1 MRKTN
6 LLYSSYIGE
15 ENSFLTFS
23 NYTEAMTGNHL
34 SVNTKMFPSTF
45 LCAYINVKPD
55 NNGNIDSFIN
65 TIVGKYEN
73 KLAFLRDT
81 FTKDSNI
88 SAEDNIYPLEYL
100 IETIKDFDDSF
111 SINYAGQVTEQDYNG
126 TFCDTMCIIST
137 EDNGGKAI
145 LNPSKG
151 VKKIVD
157 YNNSYDYLYGWSSYD
172 ATNNSYNSYIY
183 NGPSIYRDVK
193 PLFDKLSDNNDNN
206 DNNENNSYI
215 YVSSYK
221 YDKLIFTPADKAKSI
236 EFNCII
242 PLFDIVNVDPKS
254 NDSNITE
261 PSDTELSDTEPS
273 DTKPSDKPS
282 DTEPSNQLN
291 SIEVDLTSSTCNV
304 PMGIWFSQKF
314 KKITLQRDETSGFWP
329 SWSLVLSSQFKPF
342 PKSPHLQ
349 SDTQNISST
358 DAFGTFAQILVEQ
371 ARLTDEHTDIV
382 VNVQALSN
390 RISDVESKINN
401 ISTNKSLDDL
411 KNKID
416 QIDTKVAS
424 LTESLEK
431 VNSLI
436 SSITWKQN

>member
-6 LLYSSYIGE
+6 LLYSTYIGE

-45 LCAYINVKPD
+45 LCAYINVTPD
-55 NNGNIDSFIN
+55 NIGSFIN

-100 IETIKDFDDSF
+100 INTLKDFDNEF
-111 SINYAGQVTEQDYNG
+111 SINYVGQVTEQDYNG

-137 EDNGGKAI
+137 EDNGGNATI
-145 LNPSKG
+145 SD
-151 VKKIVD
+151 VTEAKKIVKTVD

-172 ATNNSYNSYIY
+172 ATSSSYIY
-183 NGPSIYRDVK
+183 NGPSIYRNVK
-193 PLFDKLSDNNDNN
+193 PLFDNDK
-206 DNNENNSYI
+206 NNSYI
-215 YVSSYK
+215 YVSSYEH
-221 YDKLIFTPADKAKSI
+221 DKLIFTPDTKAKSI

-242 PLFDIVNVDPKS
+242 PLFDIVNVDPNS
-254 NDSNITE
+254 NESNITESSNTE
-261 PSDTELSDTEPS
+261 PSDTESADAEQS
-273 DTKPSDKPS
+273 KPS
-282 DTEPSNQLN
+282 NIL
-291 SIEVDLTSSTCNV
+291 EVDLTSSTCNV
-304 PMGIWFSQKF
+304 PMGIWFSQGF
-314 KKITLQRDETSGFWP
+314 NKITLQRDETSGFWP

-349 SDTQNISST
+349 SDTQNVSST

-371 ARLTDEHTDIV
+371 ARLTDEHTDIA

-401 ISTNKSLDDL
+401 ISTNMSLDAL
-411 KNKID
+411 QNKID
-416 QIDTKVAS
+416 QIDTKLAS

>member
-6 LLYSSYIGE
+6 LLYSTYIGE

-45 LCAYINVKPD
+45 LCAYINVTPD
-55 NNGNIDSFIN
+55 NIGSFIN

-100 IETIKDFDDSF
+100 INTLKDFDNEF
-111 SINYAGQVTEQDYNG
+111 SINYVGQVTEQDYNG

-137 EDNGGKAI
+137 EDNGGKTTISDVA
-145 LNPSKG
+145 G
-151 VKKIVD
+151 AKKTVD
-157 YNNSYDYLYGWSSYD
+157 YNNSYTYLYGWSSYD
-172 ATNNSYNSYIY
+172 ESNKKYIY
-183 NGPSIYRDVK
+183 NGPSIYKDVK
-193 PLFDKLSDNNDNN
+193 PLFDDKKNH
-206 DNNENNSYI
+206 I
-215 YVSSYK
+215 YVSSYEH
-221 YDKLIFTPADKAKSI
+221 DKLIFTPDTKAKSI

-254 NDSNITE
+254 NESNITE
-261 PSDTELSDTEPS
+261 PSNTEPS
-273 DTKPSDKPS
+273 DTKPSD
-282 DTEPSNQLN
+282 TEPSKPSNI
-291 SIEVDLTSSTCNV
+291 IEVDLTSSTCNV
-304 PMGIWFSQKF
+304 PMGIWFSQGF
-314 KKITLQRDETSGFWP
+314 NKITLQRDETSGFWP

-371 ARLTDEHTDIV
+371 ARLTDEHTDIA

-390 RISDVESKINN
+390 RISNVESKINN
-401 ISTNKSLDDL
+401 ISTNMSLDAL
-411 KNKID
+411 QNKID
-416 QIDTKVAS
+416 QIDTKLAS

>member
-6 LLYSSYIGE
+6 LLYSTYIGE

-45 LCAYINVKPD
+45 LCAYINVRPD
-55 NNGNIDSFIN
+55 NIGSFIN

-88 SAEDNIYPLEYL
+88 SVEDNIYPLEYL
-100 IETIKDFDDSF
+100 INTLKDFDNEF
-111 SINYAGQVTEQDYNG
+111 SINYVGQVTEQDYNG

-137 EDNGGKAI
+137 EDNGGKATI
-145 LNPSKG
+145 SD
-151 VKKIVD
+151 VTEAKKIVKTVD
-157 YNNSYDYLYGWSSYD
+157 YNNSYKYLYGWSSYD
-172 ATNNSYNSYIY
+172 ATNGSYIY
-183 NGPSIYRDVK
+183 NGPSIYEHVK
-193 PLFDKLSDNNDNN
+193 PLFDNDK
-206 DNNENNSYI
+206 NNSYM
-215 YVSSYK
+215 YVSSYN
-221 YDKLIFTPADKAKSI
+221 YDKLIFTPDTKAKSI

-242 PLFDIVNVDPKS
+242 PLFDIVNIDPKS
-254 NDSNITE
+254 NESNITE
-261 PSDTELSDTEPS
+261 PSNTEPS
-273 DTKPSDKPS
+273 DTKPSD
-282 DTEPSNQLN
+282 TEPTKQLN

-349 SDTQNISST
+349 SDTQNVSST

-371 ARLTDEHTDIV
+371 ARLTDEHTDIA

-401 ISTNKSLDDL
+401 ISTNMSLDAL
-411 KNKID
+411 QNKID
-416 QIDTKVAS
+416 QIDTKLAS

>member
-6 LLYSSYIGE
+6 LLYSTYIGE

-100 IETIKDFDDSF
+100 INTLKDFDNEF
-111 SINYAGQVTEQDYNG
+111 SINYVGQVTEQDYNG

-137 EDNGGKAI
+137 EDNGGKATP
-145 LNPSKG
+145 NP
-151 VKKIVD
+151 VTVTKKTVD
-157 YNNSYDYLYGWSSYD
+157 YNNSYTYLYGWSSYN
-172 ATNNSYNSYIY
+172 ATNNSYIY
-183 NGPSIYRDVK
+183 NGPSIYEHVK
-193 PLFDKLSDNNDNN
+193 PLFDDKDNH
-206 DNNENNSYI
+206 I
-215 YVSSYK
+215 YVSSYGH
-221 YDKLIFTPADKAKSI
+221 DKLIFTPDTNAKSI

-254 NDSNITE
+254 NESNITE
-261 PSDTELSDTEPS
+261 PSNAEPLDTESPDAEPS
-273 DTKPSDKPS
+273 KLP
-282 DTEPSNQLN
+282 NI
-291 SIEVDLTSSTCNV
+291 IEVDLTSSTCNV
-304 PMGIWFSQKF
+304 PMGIWFSQGF
-314 KKITLQRDETSGFWP
+314 NKITLQRDETSGFWP

-349 SDTQNISST
+349 PDTQNVSST

-371 ARLTDEHTDIV
+371 ARLTDEHTDIA

-401 ISTNKSLDDL
+401 ISTNMSLDAL
-411 KNKID
+411 QNKID
-416 QIDTKVAS
+416 QIDTKLAS

>member
-6 LLYSSYIGE
+6 LLYSTYIGE

-45 LCAYINVKPD
+45 LCAYINVSEE
-55 NNGNIDSFIN
+55 NIGSFIN

-100 IETIKDFDDSF
+100 INTLKDFDNEF
-111 SINYAGQVTEQDYNG
+111 SINYVGQVTEQDYNG

-137 EDNGGKAI
+137 EDNGGNTTLSNAT
-145 LNPSKG
+145 
-151 VKKIVD
+151 VAKKTVD
-157 YNNSYDYLYGWSSYD
+157 YNNNSTYLYGWSSYD
-172 ATNNSYNSYIY
+172 TTSSSYIY
-183 NGPSIYRDVK
+183 NGPSIYKDVK
-193 PLFDKLSDNNDNN
+193 PLFDNDK
-206 DNNENNSYI
+206 NNSYM
-215 YVSSYK
+215 YVSSYEH
-221 YDKLIFTPADKAKSI
+221 DKLIFTPDTKAKSI

-242 PLFDIVNVDPKS
+242 PLFDIVNVDHKS
-254 NDSNITE
+254 NESNITE
-261 PSDTELSDTEPS
+261 SSDTELPDTESPDVEQS
-273 DTKPSDKPS
+273 KPSN
-282 DTEPSNQLN
+282 TL
-291 SIEVDLTSSTCNV
+291 EVDLTSSTCNV

-349 SDTQNISST
+349 SDTQNVSST

-371 ARLTDEHTDIV
+371 ARLTDEHTDIA

-401 ISTNKSLDDL
+401 ISTNMSLDAL
-411 KNKID
+411 QNKID
-416 QIDTKVAS
+416 QIDTKLAS

>member
-45 LCAYINVKPD
+45 LCAYINVSD
-55 NNGNIDSFIN
+55 ENIGSFIN

-100 IETIKDFDDSF
+100 INTLKDFDNEF
-111 SINYAGQVTEQDYNG
+111 SINYVGQVTEQDYNG

-137 EDNGGKAI
+137 EDNGGNAT
-145 LNPSKG
+145 LSD
-151 VKKIVD
+151 VTVTKKTVD
-157 YNNSYDYLYGWSSYD
+157 YNNSYTYLYGWSSYD
-172 ATNNSYNSYIY
+172 AAKNSYIY
-183 NGPSIYRDVK
+183 NGPSIYSDVT
-193 PLFDKLSDNNDNN
+193 PLFDKLSNNN
-206 DNNENNSYI
+206 DNNEDNSYI
-215 YVSSYK
+215 YVSSYEHN
-221 YDKLIFTPADKAKSI
+221 KLIFTPADKAKSI

-242 PLFDIVNVDPKS
+242 PLFDIVNVDHKS
-254 NDSNITE
+254 NESNITE
-261 PSDTELSDTEPS
+261 SSDTELSDTES
-273 DTKPSDKPS
+273 ADVEQSKPS
-282 DTEPSNQLN
+282 NIL
-291 SIEVDLTSSTCNV
+291 EVDLTSSTCNV

-314 KKITLQRDETSGFWP
+314 EKITLQRDETSGFWP

-349 SDTQNISST
+349 SDTQNVSST

-371 ARLTDEHTDIV
+371 ARLTDEHTDIA

-390 RISDVESKINN
+390 RISDVESRINN

>member
-6 LLYSSYIGE
+6 LLYSTYIGE

-45 LCAYINVKPD
+45 LCAYINVIPD
-55 NNGNIDSFIN
+55 TIGSFIN

-100 IETIKDFDDSF
+100 INTLKDFDNEF
-111 SINYAGQVTEQDYNG
+111 SINYVGQVTEQDYNG

-137 EDNGGKAI
+137 EDNGGNTTLSNAT
-145 LNPSKG
+145 
-151 VKKIVD
+151 VAKKTVD
-157 YNNSYDYLYGWSSYD
+157 YNNNSTYLYGWSSYD
-172 ATNNSYNSYIY
+172 ATSSSYIY
-183 NGPSIYRDVK
+183 NGPSIYKDVK
-193 PLFDKLSDNNDNN
+193 PLFDNDK
-206 DNNENNSYI
+206 NNSYM
-215 YVSSYK
+215 YVSSYEH
-221 YDKLIFTPADKAKSI
+221 DKLIFKPDAKAKSI

-242 PLFDIVNVDPKS
+242 PLFDIVNVDHKS
-254 NDSNITE
+254 NESNITE
-261 PSDTELSDTEPS
+261 SSDTELPDTESPDVEQS
-273 DTKPSDKPS
+273 KPSN
-282 DTEPSNQLN
+282 TL
-291 SIEVDLTSSTCNV
+291 EVDLTSSTCNV
-304 PMGIWFSQKF
+304 PIGIWFSQKF

-371 ARLTDEHTDIV
+371 ARLADEHTDIA
-382 VNVQALSN
+382 VNAQALSN
-390 RISDVESKINN
+390 RISNVESKINN
-401 ISTNKSLDDL
+401 ISTNMSLDAL
-411 KNKID
+411 QNKID
-416 QIDTKVAS
+416 QIDTKLAS

>member
-6 LLYSSYIGE
+6 LLYSTYIGE

-45 LCAYINVKPD
+45 LCAYINVTPD
-55 NNGNIDSFIN
+55 NISSFIN
-65 TIVGKYEN
+65 TVVGKYEN

-100 IETIKDFDDSF
+100 INTLKDFDNEF
-111 SINYAGQVTEQDYNG
+111 SINYVGQVTEQDYNG

-137 EDNGGKAI
+137 EDNGGNAT
-145 LNPSKG
+145 LSDVTG
-151 VKKIVD
+151 AKKIVKTVD

-172 ATNNSYNSYIY
+172 ATNGSYIY
-183 NGPSIYRDVK
+183 NGPSIYGNVT

-206 DNNENNSYI
+206 ENNENNSYNNSYI
-215 YVSSYK
+215 YVSSYGH
-221 YDKLIFTPADKAKSI
+221 DKLIFTPDTKAKSI

-254 NDSNITE
+254 NESNITE
-261 PSDTELSDTEPS
+261 PSNTEPSDTEPS
-273 DTKPSDKPS
+273 DK
-282 DTEPSNQLN
+282 EPSKQLN

-304 PMGIWFSQKF
+304 PMGIWFSQGF
-314 KKITLQRDETSGFWP
+314 NKITLQRDETSGFWP

-349 SDTQNISST
+349 SDTQNVSST

-371 ARLTDEHTDIV
+371 ARLTDEHTDIA

-390 RISDVESKINN
+390 RISNVESKINN
-401 ISTNKSLDDL
+401 ISTNMSLDAL
-411 KNKID
+411 QNKID
-416 QIDTKVAS
+416 QIDTKLAS

>member
-6 LLYSSYIGE
+6 LLYSTYIGE

-45 LCAYINVKPD
+45 LCAYINVSEE
-55 NNGNIDSFIN
+55 NIGSFIN

-100 IETIKDFDDSF
+100 INTLKDFDNEF
-111 SINYAGQVTEQDYNG
+111 SINYVGQVTEQDYNG

-137 EDNGGKAI
+137 EDNGGNTTLSNAT
-145 LNPSKG
+145 
-151 VKKIVD
+151 VAKKTVD
-157 YNNSYDYLYGWSSYD
+157 YNNNSTYLYGWSSYD
-172 ATNNSYNSYIY
+172 ATSSSYIY
-183 NGPSIYRDVK
+183 NGPSIYKDVK
-193 PLFDKLSDNNDNN
+193 PLFDNDK
-206 DNNENNSYI
+206 NNSYM
-215 YVSSYK
+215 YVSSYEH
-221 YDKLIFTPADKAKSI
+221 DKLIFTPDAKAKSI

-254 NDSNITE
+254 NESNITE
-261 PSDTELSDTEPS
+261 SSDTELPDTESPDVEQS
-273 DTKPSDKPS
+273 KPSN
-282 DTEPSNQLN
+282 TL
-291 SIEVDLTSSTCNV
+291 EVDLTSSTCNV

-371 ARLTDEHTDIV
+371 ARLADEHTDIA
-382 VNVQALSN
+382 VNAQALSN
-390 RISDVESKINN
+390 RISNVESKINN
-401 ISTNKSLDDL
+401 ISTNMSLDAIR
-411 KNKID
+411 NKIN
-416 QIDTKVAS
+416 QIDTKLAS
-424 LTESLEK
+424 LTESLEFQD
-431 VNSLI
+431 L
-436 SSITWKQN
+436 

>member
-6 LLYSSYIGE
+6 LLYSTYIGE

-45 LCAYINVKPD
+45 LCAYINVTPD
-55 NNGNIDSFIN
+55 NIGSFIN

-100 IETIKDFDDSF
+100 IETIEEFDKDF
-111 SINYAGQVTEQDYNG
+111 SINYVGQVTEQDYNG

-137 EDNGGKAI
+137 EDNGGKVT
-145 LNPSKG
+145 LRDVVG
-151 VKKIVD
+151 TKKIVD

-172 ATNNSYNSYIY
+172 ATNSSYIY

-193 PLFDKLSDNNDNN
+193 PLFD
-206 DNNENNSYI
+206 NNENNSYI
-215 YVSSYK
+215 YVSSYEH
-221 YDKLIFTPADKAKSI
+221 DKLIFKPDTKAKSI

-254 NDSNITE
+254 NESNITE
-261 PSDTELSDTEPS
+261 PSNT
-273 DTKPSDKPS
+273 KPS
-282 DTEPSNQLN
+282 DTESSDAEQSKPSNIL
-291 SIEVDLTSSTCNV
+291 EVDLTSSTCNV
-304 PMGIWFSQKF
+304 PMGIWFSQGF
-314 KKITLQRDETSGFWP
+314 NKITLQRDETSGFWP

-371 ARLTDEHTDIV
+371 ARLTDEHTDIA

-390 RISDVESKINN
+390 RISNVESKINN
-401 ISTNKSLDDL
+401 ISTNMSLDAL
-411 KNKID
+411 QNKID
-416 QIDTKVAS
+416 QIDTKLAS

>member
-6 LLYSSYIGE
+6 LLYSTYIGE

-45 LCAYINVKPD
+45 LCAYINVRPD
-55 NNGNIDSFIN
+55 NIGSFIN

-100 IETIKDFDDSF
+100 INTLKDFDNEF
-111 SINYAGQVTEQDYNG
+111 SINYVGQVTEQDYNG

-137 EDNGGKAI
+137 EDNGGNATISDVTEAK
-145 LNPSKG
+145 KT
-151 VKKIVD
+151 VKTVD
-157 YNNSYDYLYGWSSYD
+157 YNNSYTYLYGWSSYN
-172 ATNNSYNSYIY
+172 ATNNSYIY
-183 NGPSIYRDVK
+183 NGPSIYSNVT
-193 PLFDKLSDNNDNN
+193 PLFDNNK
-206 DNNENNSYI
+206 NNENNSYI
-215 YVSSYK
+215 YVSSYEH
-221 YDKLIFTPADKAKSI
+221 DKLIFTPDTNAKSI
-236 EFNCII
+236 EFNCVI

-254 NDSNITE
+254 NESNITE
-261 PSDTELSDTEPS
+261 SSNSELS
-273 DTKPSDKPS
+273 DTKPSDTESTDAKPS
-282 DTEPSNQLN
+282 NIL
-291 SIEVDLTSSTCNV
+291 EVDLTSSTCNV

-349 SDTQNISST
+349 SDTQNVSST

-371 ARLTDEHTDIV
+371 ARLTDEHTDIA

-401 ISTNKSLDDL
+401 ISTNMSLDAL
-411 KNKID
+411 QNKID
-416 QIDTKVAS
+416 QIDTKLAS

>member
-6 LLYSSYIGE
+6 LLYSTYIGE

-45 LCAYINVKPD
+45 LCAYINVSEE
-55 NNGNIDSFIN
+55 NIGSFIN

-100 IETIKDFDDSF
+100 INTLKDFDNEF
-111 SINYAGQVTEQDYNG
+111 SINYVGQVTEQDYNG
-126 TFCDTMCIIST
+126 TFCDTLCIIST

-145 LNPSKG
+145 PNPVNG
-151 VKKIVD
+151 VKKTVD
-157 YNNSYDYLYGWSSYD
+157 YNNNSTYLYGWSSYD
-172 ATNNSYNSYIY
+172 ATSSSYIY
-183 NGPSIYRDVK
+183 NGPSIYEHVK
-193 PLFDKLSDNNDNN
+193 PLFDNDK
-206 DNNENNSYI
+206 NNSYM
-215 YVSSYK
+215 YVSSYEH
-221 YDKLIFTPADKAKSI
+221 DKLIFTPDTKAKSI

-254 NDSNITE
+254 NESNITE
-261 PSDTELSDTEPS
+261 SSDTELPDTESPDVEQS
-273 DTKPSDKPS
+273 KPSN
-282 DTEPSNQLN
+282 TL
-291 SIEVDLTSSTCNV
+291 EVDLTSSTCNV

-371 ARLTDEHTDIV
+371 ARLTDEHTDIA
-382 VNVQALSN
+382 VNAQALSN
-390 RISDVESKINN
+390 RISNVESKINN
-401 ISTNKSLDDL
+401 ISTNMSLDAL
-411 KNKID
+411 QNKID
-416 QIDTKVAS
+416 QIDTKLAS

>member
-6 LLYSSYIGE
+6 LLYSTYIGE

-45 LCAYINVKPD
+45 LCAYINVTPD
-55 NNGNIDSFIN
+55 NIGSFIN

-100 IETIKDFDDSF
+100 INTLKDFDNEF
-111 SINYAGQVTEQDYNG
+111 SINYVGQVTEQDYNG

-137 EDNGGKAI
+137 EDNGGNTTISDVTEAK
-145 LNPSKG
+145 KM
-151 VKKIVD
+151 VKTVD

-172 ATNNSYNSYIY
+172 ATNNSYIY
-183 NGPSIYRDVK
+183 NGPSIYEHVK
-193 PLFDKLSDNNDNN
+193 PLFDKLFDNN
-206 DNNENNSYI
+206 DNNENNSYNSYM

-221 YDKLIFTPADKAKSI
+221 YDKLTFRPDAKAKSI

-254 NDSNITE
+254 NESNITE
-261 PSDTELSDTEPS
+261 PSNSEPS
-273 DTKPSDKPS
+273 DTKPSD
-282 DTEPSNQLN
+282 TEPTKQLN

-349 SDTQNISST
+349 SDTQNVSST

-371 ARLTDEHTDIV
+371 ARLTDEHTDIA

-390 RISDVESKINN
+390 RISAVESKVNN
-401 ISTNKSLDDL
+401 ISTNMSLDAL
-411 KNKID
+411 QNKID
-416 QIDTKVAS
+416 QIDTKLAS

>member
-6 LLYSSYIGE
+6 LLYSTYIGE

-45 LCAYINVKPD
+45 LCAYINVTPD
-55 NNGNIDSFIN
+55 NISSFIN

-100 IETIKDFDDSF
+100 IETIEEFDKDF
-111 SINYAGQVTEQDYNG
+111 SINYVGQVTEQDYNG

-137 EDNGGKAI
+137 EDNGGKVTA
-145 LNPSKG
+145 NSVNG
-151 VKKIVD
+151 TKKTVD
-157 YNNSYDYLYGWSSYD
+157 YNNSSKYLYGWSSYD
-172 ATNNSYNSYIY
+172 ATNNLYY
-183 NGPSIYRDVK
+183 NGPSIYGNVK
-193 PLFDKLSDNNDNN
+193 PLFDDK
-206 DNNENNSYI
+206 ENR

-221 YDKLIFTPADKAKSI
+221 YDKLTFIPDTNAKPI

-254 NDSNITE
+254 NESNITE
-261 PSDTELSDTEPS
+261 SLESDTES
-273 DTKPSDKPS
+273 
-282 DTEPSNQLN
+282 SNIL
-291 SIEVDLTSSTCNV
+291 EVDLTSSTCNV

-314 KKITLQRDETSGFWP
+314 KKITLNRDESTGFWP

-349 SDTQNISST
+349 SDTQNVSST

-371 ARLTDEHTDIV
+371 ARLTDEHTDIA

-390 RISDVESKINN
+390 RISNLESKINN
-401 ISTNKSLDDL
+401 TSTNMSLDAL

-416 QIDTKVAS
+416 EIDTKLAS
-424 LTESLEK
+424 LSESFEK

>member
-6 LLYSSYIGE
+6 LLYSTYIGE

-55 NNGNIDSFIN
+55 NIGSFIN

-100 IETIKDFDDSF
+100 INTLKDFDNEF
-111 SINYAGQVTEQDYNG
+111 SINYVGQVTEQDYNG

-145 LNPSKG
+145 PNPVDG
-151 VKKIVD
+151 AKKTVD

-172 ATNNSYNSYIY
+172 ATNNSYIY
-183 NGPSIYRDVK
+183 NGPSIYEHVK

-206 DNNENNSYI
+206 KNNENNSYNNSYI
-215 YVSSYK
+215 YVSSYGH
-221 YDKLIFTPADKAKSI
+221 DKLTFRPDAKAKSI

-254 NDSNITE
+254 NESNITE
-261 PSDTELSDTEPS
+261 SSDTELSDTES
-273 DTKPSDKPS
+273 S
-282 DTEPSNQLN
+282 DTEPSKLPNIL
-291 SIEVDLTSSTCNV
+291 EVDLTSSTCNV
-304 PMGIWFSQKF
+304 PMGIWFSQGF
-314 KKITLQRDETSGFWP
+314 NKITLQRDETSGFWP

-371 ARLTDEHTDIV
+371 ARLTDEHTDIA

-390 RISDVESKINN
+390 RISNVESKINN
-401 ISTNKSLDDL
+401 ISTNMSLDAL
-411 KNKID
+411 QNKID
-416 QIDTKVAS
+416 QIDTKLAS

>member
-6 LLYSSYIGE
+6 LLYSTYIGE

-45 LCAYINVKPD
+45 LCAYINVSEE
-55 NNGNIDSFIN
+55 NIGSFIN

-100 IETIKDFDDSF
+100 INTLKDFDNGF
-111 SINYAGQVTEQDYNG
+111 SINYVGQVTEQDYNG

-145 LNPSKG
+145 PNPVNG
-151 VKKIVD
+151 VKKTVD
-157 YNNSYDYLYGWSSYD
+157 YNNNSTYLYGWSSYD
-172 ATNNSYNSYIY
+172 ATSSSYIY
-183 NGPSIYRDVK
+183 NGPSIYEHVK
-193 PLFDKLSDNNDNN
+193 PLFDND
-206 DNNENNSYI
+206 ENNSYM
-215 YVSSYK
+215 YVSSYEH
-221 YDKLIFTPADKAKSI
+221 DKLIFKPDAKAKSI

-254 NDSNITE
+254 NESNITE
-261 PSDTELSDTEPS
+261 SSDTELPDTESPDVEQS
-273 DTKPSDKPS
+273 KPSN
-282 DTEPSNQLN
+282 TL
-291 SIEVDLTSSTCNV
+291 EVDLTSSTYNV

-371 ARLTDEHTDIV
+371 ARLADEHTDIA
-382 VNVQALSN
+382 VNAQALSN

-401 ISTNKSLDDL
+401 ISTNMSLDAL
-411 KNKID
+411 QNKID
-416 QIDTKVAS
+416 QIDTKLAS

>member
-6 LLYSSYIGE
+6 LLYSTYIGE

-45 LCAYINVKPD
+45 LCAYINVSEE
-55 NNGNIDSFIN
+55 NIGSFIN

-100 IETIKDFDDSF
+100 INTLKDFDNEF
-111 SINYAGQVTEQDYNG
+111 SINYVGQVTEQDYNG

-137 EDNGGKAI
+137 EDNGGNTTLSNAT
-145 LNPSKG
+145 
-151 VKKIVD
+151 VAKKTVD
-157 YNNSYDYLYGWSSYD
+157 YNNNSTYLYGWSSYD
-172 ATNNSYNSYIY
+172 ATSSSYIY
-183 NGPSIYRDVK
+183 NGPSIYKDVK
-193 PLFDKLSDNNDNN
+193 PLFDND
-206 DNNENNSYI
+206 ENNSYM
-215 YVSSYK
+215 YVSSYEH
-221 YDKLIFTPADKAKSI
+221 DKLIFTPDTKAKSI

-254 NDSNITE
+254 NESNITE
-261 PSDTELSDTEPS
+261 SSDTELSDTETPDVEQS
-273 DTKPSDKPS
+273 KPSN
-282 DTEPSNQLN
+282 TL
-291 SIEVDLTSSTCNV
+291 EVDLTSSTCNV
-304 PMGIWFSQKF
+304 PMGIWFSQEF

-349 SDTQNISST
+349 SDTQNVSST

-371 ARLTDEHTDIV
+371 TRLTDEYTGIA

-390 RISDVESKINN
+390 RISNIESKINN
-401 ISTNKSLDDL
+401 ISTNMSLDAIR
-411 KNKID
+411 NKIN
-416 QIDTKVAS
+416 QIDTKLAS
-424 LTESLEK
+424 LTESLEFQD
-431 VNSLI
+431 L
-436 SSITWKQN
+436 

>member
-6 LLYSSYIGE
+6 LLYSTYIGE

-45 LCAYINVKPD
+45 LCAYINVSEE
-55 NNGNIDSFIN
+55 NIGSFIN

-100 IETIKDFDDSF
+100 INTLKDFDNEF
-111 SINYAGQVTEQDYNG
+111 SINYVGQVTEQDYNG

-137 EDNGGKAI
+137 EDNGGNTTLSNAT
-145 LNPSKG
+145 
-151 VKKIVD
+151 VAKKTVD
-157 YNNSYDYLYGWSSYD
+157 YNNNSTYLYGWSSYD
-172 ATNNSYNSYIY
+172 ATSSSYIY
-183 NGPSIYRDVK
+183 NGPSIYKDVK
-193 PLFDKLSDNNDNN
+193 PLFDNDK
-206 DNNENNSYI
+206 NNSYM
-215 YVSSYK
+215 YVSSYEH
-221 YDKLIFTPADKAKSI
+221 DKLIFKPDAKAKSI

-242 PLFDIVNVDPKS
+242 PLFDIVNVDHKS
-254 NDSNITE
+254 NESNITE
-261 PSDTELSDTEPS
+261 SSDTELPDTES
-273 DTKPSDKPS
+273 ADVEQSKPSN
-282 DTEPSNQLN
+282 TL
-291 SIEVDLTSSTCNV
+291 EVDLTSSTCNV

-371 ARLTDEHTDIV
+371 ARLADEHTDIA
-382 VNVQALSN
+382 VNAQALSN
-390 RISDVESKINN
+390 RISNVESKINN
-401 ISTNKSLDDL
+401 ISTNMSLDAL
-411 KNKID
+411 QNKID
-416 QIDTKVAS
+416 QIDTKLAS

>member
-6 LLYSSYIGE
+6 LLYSTYIGE

-55 NNGNIDSFIN
+55 NIGSFIN

-100 IETIKDFDDSF
+100 INTLKDFDNEF
-111 SINYAGQVTEQDYNG
+111 SINYVGQVTEQDYNG

-137 EDNGGKAI
+137 EDNGGKATP
-145 LNPSKG
+145 NP
-151 VKKIVD
+151 VTVAKKTVD
-157 YNNSYDYLYGWSSYD
+157 YNNSYDYLYGWSSYN
-172 ATNNSYNSYIY
+172 ATNNSYIY
-183 NGPSIYRDVK
+183 NGPSIYKNVK

-206 DNNENNSYI
+206 EHNENNSYNN
-215 YVSSYK
+215 VSSYEH
-221 YDKLIFTPADKAKSI
+221 DKLIFTPDTKAKSI

-254 NDSNITE
+254 NESNITE
-261 PSDTELSDTEPS
+261 PSNTEPS
-273 DTKPSDKPS
+273 DTESPDA
-282 DTEPSNQLN
+282 EPSKLPNI
-291 SIEVDLTSSTCNV
+291 IEVDLTSSTCNV
-304 PMGIWFSQKF
+304 PMGIWFSQGF
-314 KKITLQRDETSGFWP
+314 NKITLQRDETSGFWP

-371 ARLTDEHTDIV
+371 ARLTDEHTDIA

-390 RISDVESKINN
+390 RISNVESKINN
-401 ISTNKSLDDL
+401 ISTNMSLDAL
-411 KNKID
+411 QNKID
-416 QIDTKVAS
+416 QIDTKLAS

-431 VNSLI
+431 VDSLI
-436 SSITWKQN
+436 ASITWQQI

>member
-6 LLYSSYIGE
+6 LLYSTYIGE

-45 LCAYINVKPD
+45 LCAYINVTPD
-55 NNGNIDSFIN
+55 NIGSFIN

-100 IETIKDFDDSF
+100 INTLKEFDNEF

-145 LNPSKG
+145 PNHVNG
-151 VKKIVD
+151 VKKTVD

-172 ATNNSYNSYIY
+172 ATNSSYIY

-193 PLFDKLSDNNDNN
+193 PLFD
-206 DNNENNSYI
+206 NNENNSYM
-215 YVSSYK
+215 YVSSYGH
-221 YDKLIFTPADKAKSI
+221 DKLIFKPDTKAKSI

-254 NDSNITE
+254 NESNITESSNTE
-261 PSDTELSDTEPS
+261 PSDTESPDVEQS
-273 DTKPSDKPS
+273 KPS
-282 DTEPSNQLN
+282 NIL
-291 SIEVDLTSSTCNV
+291 EVDLTSSTCNV
-304 PMGIWFSQKF
+304 PMGIWFSQGF
-314 KKITLQRDETSGFWP
+314 NKITLQRDETSGFWP

-349 SDTQNISST
+349 SDTQNVSST

-371 ARLTDEHTDIV
+371 ARLTDEHTDIA

-390 RISDVESKINN
+390 RISSVESKINN
-401 ISTNKSLDDL
+401 ISTNMSLDAL
-411 KNKID
+411 QNKID
-416 QIDTKVAS
+416 QIDTKLAS

>member
-6 LLYSSYIGE
+6 LLYSTYIGE

-45 LCAYINVKPD
+45 LCAYINVSEE
-55 NNGNIDSFIN
+55 NIGSFIN

-100 IETIKDFDDSF
+100 INTLKDFDNEF
-111 SINYAGQVTEQDYNG
+111 SINYVGQVTEQDYNG

-145 LNPSKG
+145 PNPVNG
-151 VKKIVD
+151 VKKTVD
-157 YNNSYDYLYGWSSYD
+157 YNNNSTYLYGWSSYD
-172 ATNNSYNSYIY
+172 ATSSSYIY
-183 NGPSIYRDVK
+183 NGPSIYKDVK
-193 PLFDKLSDNNDNN
+193 PLFDNDK
-206 DNNENNSYI
+206 NNSYM
-215 YVSSYK
+215 YVSSYEH
-221 YDKLIFTPADKAKSI
+221 DKLIFTPDTKAKSI

-254 NDSNITE
+254 NESNITE
-261 PSDTELSDTEPS
+261 SSDTELPDTESS
-273 DTKPSDKPS
+273 DVEQSKPS
-282 DTEPSNQLN
+282 NIL
-291 SIEVDLTSSTCNV
+291 EVDLTSSTCNV

-371 ARLTDEHTDIV
+371 ARLADEHTDIA
-382 VNVQALSN
+382 VNAQALSN
-390 RISDVESKINN
+390 RISNVESKINN
-401 ISTNKSLDDL
+401 ISTNMSLDAL
-411 KNKID
+411 QNKID
-416 QIDTKVAS
+416 QIDTKLAS

>member
-6 LLYSSYIGE
+6 LLYSTYIGE

-45 LCAYINVKPD
+45 LCAYINVSEE
-55 NNGNIDSFIN
+55 NIGSFIN

-100 IETIKDFDDSF
+100 INTLKDFDNEF
-111 SINYAGQVTEQDYNG
+111 SINYVGQVTEQDYNG

-137 EDNGGKAI
+137 EDNAGKAI
-145 LNPSKG
+145 PNPVNG
-151 VKKIVD
+151 VKKTVD
-157 YNNSYDYLYGWSSYD
+157 YNNNSTYLYGWSSYD
-172 ATNNSYNSYIY
+172 ATSSSYIY
-183 NGPSIYRDVK
+183 NGPSIYKDVK
-193 PLFDKLSDNNDNN
+193 PLFDNDK
-206 DNNENNSYI
+206 NNSYM
-215 YVSSYK
+215 YVSSYEH
-221 YDKLIFTPADKAKSI
+221 DKLIFTPDTKAKSI

-254 NDSNITE
+254 NESNITE
-261 PSDTELSDTEPS
+261 SSDTELPDTESPDAEQS
-273 DTKPSDKPS
+273 KPSN
-282 DTEPSNQLN
+282 TL
-291 SIEVDLTSSTCNV
+291 EVDLTSSTCNV

-349 SDTQNISST
+349 SDTQNVSST

-371 ARLTDEHTDIV
+371 ARLTDEHTDIA

-401 ISTNKSLDDL
+401 ISTNMSLDAL
-411 KNKID
+411 QNKID
-416 QIDTKVAS
+416 QIDTKLAS

>member
-6 LLYSSYIGE
+6 LLYSTYIGE

-45 LCAYINVKPD
+45 LCAYINVSEE
-55 NNGNIDSFIN
+55 NIGSFIN

-100 IETIKDFDDSF
+100 INTLKDFDNEF
-111 SINYAGQVTEQDYNG
+111 SINYVGQVTEQDYNG

-137 EDNGGKAI
+137 EDNGGNTTLSNAT
-145 LNPSKG
+145 
-151 VKKIVD
+151 VAKKTVD
-157 YNNSYDYLYGWSSYD
+157 YNNNSTYLYGWSSYD
-172 ATNNSYNSYIY
+172 ATSSSYIY
-183 NGPSIYRDVK
+183 NGPSIYKDVK
-193 PLFDKLSDNNDNN
+193 PLFDNDK
-206 DNNENNSYI
+206 NNSYM
-215 YVSSYK
+215 YVSSYEH
-221 YDKLIFTPADKAKSI
+221 DKLIFTPDTKAKSI

-242 PLFDIVNVDPKS
+242 PLFDIVNVDHKS
-254 NDSNITE
+254 NESNITE
-261 PSDTELSDTEPS
+261 SSDTELPDTESPDVEQS
-273 DTKPSDKPS
+273 KPSN
-282 DTEPSNQLN
+282 TL
-291 SIEVDLTSSTCNV
+291 EVDLTSSTCNV

-349 SDTQNISST
+349 SDTQNVSST

-371 ARLTDEHTDIV
+371 ARLTDEHTDIA

-401 ISTNKSLDDL
+401 ISTNMSLDAL
-411 KNKID
+411 QNKID
-416 QIDTKVAS
+416 QIDTKLAS

>member
-6 LLYSSYIGE
+6 LLYSTYIGE

-45 LCAYINVKPD
+45 LCAYINVSEE
-55 NNGNIDSFIN
+55 NIGSFIN

-100 IETIKDFDDSF
+100 INTLKDFDNEF
-111 SINYAGQVTEQDYNG
+111 SINYVGQVTEQDYNG

-145 LNPSKG
+145 PNPVNG
-151 VKKIVD
+151 VKKTVD
-157 YNNSYDYLYGWSSYD
+157 YNNNSTYLYGWSSYD
-172 ATNNSYNSYIY
+172 ATSSSYIY
-183 NGPSIYRDVK
+183 NGPSIYKDVK
-193 PLFDKLSDNNDNN
+193 PLFDND
-206 DNNENNSYI
+206 ENNSYM
-215 YVSSYK
+215 YVSSYEH
-221 YDKLIFTPADKAKSI
+221 DKLIFKPDAKAKSI

-242 PLFDIVNVDPKS
+242 PLFDIVNVDHKS
-254 NDSNITE
+254 NESNITE
-261 PSDTELSDTEPS
+261 SSDTELPDTESPDAEQS
-273 DTKPSDKPS
+273 KPSN
-282 DTEPSNQLN
+282 TL
-291 SIEVDLTSSTCNV
+291 EVDLTSSTCNV

-371 ARLTDEHTDIV
+371 ARLTDEHTDIA
-382 VNVQALSN
+382 VNAQALSN
-390 RISDVESKINN
+390 RISNVESKINN
-401 ISTNKSLDDL
+401 ISTNMSLDAL
-411 KNKID
+411 QNKID
-416 QIDTKVAS
+416 QIDTKLAS

>member
-6 LLYSSYIGE
+6 LLYSTYIGE

-45 LCAYINVKPD
+45 LCAYINVTPD
-55 NNGNIDSFIN
+55 NIGSFIN

-100 IETIKDFDDSF
+100 INTLKDFDNEF
-111 SINYAGQVTEQDYNG
+111 SINYVGQVTEQDYNG

-137 EDNGGKAI
+137 EDNGGNTTLSNVTVA
-145 LNPSKG
+145 
-151 VKKIVD
+151 KKTVD
-157 YNNSYDYLYGWSSYD
+157 YNNNSTYLYGWSSYD
-172 ATNNSYNSYIY
+172 ATSSSYIY
-183 NGPSIYRDVK
+183 NGPSIYKDVK
-193 PLFDKLSDNNDNN
+193 PLFDNDK
-206 DNNENNSYI
+206 NNSYI
-215 YVSSYK
+215 YVSSYEH
-221 YDKLIFTPADKAKSI
+221 DKLIFTPDTKAKSI

-254 NDSNITE
+254 NESNITE
-261 PSDTELSDTEPS
+261 SSDTELPDTESS
-273 DTKPSDKPS
+273 DVEQSKPS
-282 DTEPSNQLN
+282 NIL
-291 SIEVDLTSSTCNV
+291 EVDLTSSTCNV

-371 ARLTDEHTDIV
+371 ARLADEHTDIA
-382 VNVQALSN
+382 VNAQALSN
-390 RISDVESKINN
+390 RISNVESKINN
-401 ISTNKSLDDL
+401 ISTNMSLDAL
-411 KNKID
+411 QNKID
-416 QIDTKVAS
+416 QIDTKLAS

>member
-6 LLYSSYIGE
+6 LLYSTYIGE

-45 LCAYINVKPD
+45 LCAYINVTPD
-55 NNGNIDSFIN
+55 NIGSFIN

-100 IETIKDFDDSF
+100 INTLKDFDKEF
-111 SINYAGQVTEQDYNG
+111 SINYVGQVTEQDYNG

-137 EDNGGKAI
+137 EDNGGKATI
-145 LNPSKG
+145 SDVAGTKKT
-151 VKKIVD
+151 VKTVD
-157 YNNSYDYLYGWSSYD
+157 YNNSYTYLYGWSSYD
-172 ATNNSYNSYIY
+172 ATNNSYIY
-183 NGPSIYRDVK
+183 NGPSIYSNVT

-206 DNNENNSYI
+206 ENNSYM
-215 YVSSYK
+215 YVSSYEH
-221 YDKLIFTPADKAKSI
+221 DKLIFRPDTKAKSI

-254 NDSNITE
+254 NESNITDT
-261 PSDTELSDTEPS
+261 SDTKLSDTESS
-273 DTKPSDKPS
+273 DAEQSKPS
-282 DTEPSNQLN
+282 NIL
-291 SIEVDLTSSTCNV
+291 EVDLTRSTCNV
-304 PMGIWFSQKF
+304 PMGIWFSQGF
-314 KKITLQRDETSGFWP
+314 NKITLQRDETSGFWP

-371 ARLTDEHTDIV
+371 ARLTDEHTDIA

-390 RISDVESKINN
+390 RISNVESKVNN
-401 ISTNKSLDDL
+401 ISTNMSLDDL

>member
-6 LLYSSYIGE
+6 LLYSTYIGE

-45 LCAYINVKPD
+45 LCAYINVSEE
-55 NNGNIDSFIN
+55 NIGSFIN

-100 IETIKDFDDSF
+100 INTLKDFDNEF
-111 SINYAGQVTEQDYNG
+111 SINYVGQVTEQDYNG

-145 LNPSKG
+145 PNPVNG
-151 VKKIVD
+151 VKKTVD
-157 YNNSYDYLYGWSSYD
+157 YNNNSTYLYGWSSYD
-172 ATNNSYNSYIY
+172 ATSSSYIY
-183 NGPSIYRDVK
+183 NGPSIYKDVK
-193 PLFDKLSDNNDNN
+193 PLFDNDK
-206 DNNENNSYI
+206 NNSYM
-215 YVSSYK
+215 YVSSYEH
-221 YDKLIFTPADKAKSI
+221 DKLIFTPDTKAKSI

-254 NDSNITE
+254 NESNITE
-261 PSDTELSDTEPS
+261 SSDTELPDTESPDVEQS
-273 DTKPSDKPS
+273 KPSN
-282 DTEPSNQLN
+282 TL
-291 SIEVDLTSSTCNV
+291 EVDLTSSTYNV

-349 SDTQNISST
+349 SDTQNVSST

-371 ARLTDEHTDIV
+371 ARLTDEHTDIA

-401 ISTNKSLDDL
+401 ISTNMSLDAL
-411 KNKID
+411 QNKID
-416 QIDTKVAS
+416 QIDTKLAS

>member
-6 LLYSSYIGE
+6 LLYSTYIGE

-45 LCAYINVKPD
+45 LCAYINVTSD
-55 NNGNIDSFIN
+55 NIGSFIN

-100 IETIKDFDDSF
+100 INTLKDFDNEF
-111 SINYAGQVTEQDYNG
+111 SINYVGQVTEQDYNG

-137 EDNGGKAI
+137 EDNGGKATI
-145 LNPSKG
+145 SDVTEAKKT
-151 VKKIVD
+151 VKTVD
-157 YNNSYDYLYGWSSYD
+157 YNNSYKYLYGWSSYD
-172 ATNNSYNSYIY
+172 ATNGSYIY
-183 NGPSIYRDVK
+183 NGPSIYEHVE
-193 PLFDKLSDNNDNN
+193 PLFDNDK
-206 DNNENNSYI
+206 NNSYM
-215 YVSSYK
+215 YVSSYEH
-221 YDKLIFTPADKAKSI
+221 DKLIFKPDAKAKSI

-254 NDSNITE
+254 NESNITE
-261 PSDTELSDTEPS
+261 PSNSELSDTESPDVEQS
-273 DTKPSDKPS
+273 KPA
-282 DTEPSNQLN
+282 NIL
-291 SIEVDLTSSTCNV
+291 EVDLTSSTCNV

-349 SDTQNISST
+349 SDTQNVSST

-371 ARLTDEHTDIV
+371 ARLTDEHTDIA

-401 ISTNKSLDDL
+401 ISTNMSLDAL
-411 KNKID
+411 QNKID
-416 QIDTKVAS
+416 QIDTKLAS

>member
-6 LLYSSYIGE
+6 LLYSTYIGE

-45 LCAYINVKPD
+45 LCAYINVRPD
-55 NNGNIDSFIN
+55 NIGSFIN

-100 IETIKDFDDSF
+100 INTLKDFDNEF
-111 SINYAGQVTEQDYNG
+111 SINYVGQVTEQDYNG

-137 EDNGGKAI
+137 EDNGGKATI
-145 LNPSKG
+145 SDVTEAKKT
-151 VKKIVD
+151 VKTVD
-157 YNNSYDYLYGWSSYD
+157 YNNSYTYLYGWSSYN
-172 ATNNSYNSYIY
+172 ATNNSYIY
-183 NGPSIYRDVK
+183 NGPSIYSNVT
-193 PLFDKLSDNNDNN
+193 PLFDNNK
-206 DNNENNSYI
+206 NNENNSYI
-215 YVSSYK
+215 YVSSYEH
-221 YDKLIFTPADKAKSI
+221 DKLIFTPDTNAKSI
-236 EFNCII
+236 EFNCVI

-254 NDSNITE
+254 NESNITE
-261 PSDTELSDTEPS
+261 PSNAEPS
-273 DTKPSDKPS
+273 DTKPSDTESTDAKPS
-282 DTEPSNQLN
+282 NIL
-291 SIEVDLTSSTCNV
+291 EVDLTSSTCNV

-349 SDTQNISST
+349 SDTQNVSST

-371 ARLTDEHTDIV
+371 ARLTDEHTDIA

-401 ISTNKSLDDL
+401 ISTNMSLDAL
-411 KNKID
+411 QNKID
-416 QIDTKVAS
+416 QIDTKLAS

>member
-45 LCAYINVKPD
+45 LCAYINVTPD
-55 NNGNIDSFIN
+55 NIGSFIN

-100 IETIKDFDDSF
+100 INTLKDFDNEF
-111 SINYAGQVTEQDYNG
+111 SINYVGQVTEQDYNG

-137 EDNGGKAI
+137 EDNGGKVT
-145 LNPSKG
+145 LNSVDG
-151 VKKIVD
+151 TKKTVD
-157 YNNSYDYLYGWSSYD
+157 YNNSYDYLYGWSSYN
-172 ATNNSYNSYIY
+172 ATNSSYIY
-183 NGPSIYRDVK
+183 NGPAIYEHVK
-193 PLFDKLSDNNDNN
+193 PLFDDKDNQDNH
-206 DNNENNSYI
+206 I
-215 YVSSYK
+215 YVSSYEH
-221 YDKLIFTPADKAKSI
+221 DKLTFRPATKAKSI

-254 NDSNITE
+254 NESNITE
-261 PSDTELSDTEPS
+261 PSDTELSDTES
-273 DTKPSDKPS
+273 SNV
-282 DTEPSNQLN
+282 EPSKLPNI
-291 SIEVDLTSSTCNV
+291 IEVDLTSSTCNV

-371 ARLTDEHTDIV
+371 ARLTDEHTDIA

-401 ISTNKSLDDL
+401 ISTNMSLDAL
-411 KNKID
+411 QNKID
-416 QIDTKVAS
+416 QIDTKLAS

>member
-6 LLYSSYIGE
+6 LLYSTYIGE

-45 LCAYINVKPD
+45 LCAYINVTPD
-55 NNGNIDSFIN
+55 NIGSFIN

-100 IETIKDFDDSF
+100 INTLKDFDNEF
-111 SINYAGQVTEQDYNG
+111 SINYVGQVTEQDYNG

-137 EDNGGKAI
+137 EDNGGKATP
-145 LNPSKG
+145 NPVTEAKKT
-151 VKKIVD
+151 VKTVD

-172 ATNNSYNSYIY
+172 TTNSSYIY
-183 NGPSIYRDVK
+183 NGPSIYEHVK
-193 PLFDKLSDNNDNN
+193 PLFDNDK
-206 DNNENNSYI
+206 NNSYI
-215 YVSSYK
+215 YVSSYEH
-221 YDKLIFTPADKAKSI
+221 DKLIFKPDTNAKSI

-254 NDSNITE
+254 NESNITE
-261 PSDTELSDTEPS
+261 PSDTKLSDTESSDTEPS
-273 DTKPSDKPS
+273 KLP
-282 DTEPSNQLN
+282 NI
-291 SIEVDLTSSTCNV
+291 IEVDLTSSTCNV

-349 SDTQNISST
+349 SDTQNVSST

-371 ARLTDEHTDIV
+371 ARLTDEHTDIA

-390 RISDVESKINN
+390 RISNVESKINN
-401 ISTNKSLDDL
+401 ISTNMSLDAL
-411 KNKID
+411 QNKID
-416 QIDTKVAS
+416 QIDTKLAS

>member
-6 LLYSSYIGE
+6 LLYSTYIGE

-45 LCAYINVKPD
+45 LCAYINVRPD
-55 NNGNIDSFIN
+55 NIGSFIN

-100 IETIKDFDDSF
+100 INTLKDFDNEF
-111 SINYAGQVTEQDYNG
+111 SINYVGQVTEQDYNG

-137 EDNGGKAI
+137 EDNGGKATI
-145 LNPSKG
+145 SDVTEAKKT
-151 VKKIVD
+151 VKTVD
-157 YNNSYDYLYGWSSYD
+157 YNNSYTYLYGWSSYN
-172 ATNNSYNSYIY
+172 ATNNSYIY
-183 NGPSIYRDVK
+183 NGPSIYSNVT
-193 PLFDKLSDNNDNN
+193 PLFDNNK
-206 DNNENNSYI
+206 NNENNSYI
-215 YVSSYK
+215 YVSSYEH
-221 YDKLIFTPADKAKSI
+221 DKLIFTPDTNAKSI

-254 NDSNITE
+254 NESNIAESSNTE
-261 PSDTELSDTEPS
+261 PSDTESPDAEQS
-273 DTKPSDKPS
+273 KPS
-282 DTEPSNQLN
+282 NIL
-291 SIEVDLTSSTCNV
+291 EVDLTSSTCNV
-304 PMGIWFSQKF
+304 PMGIWFSQGF
-314 KKITLQRDETSGFWP
+314 NKITLQRDETSGFWP

-349 SDTQNISST
+349 PDTQNISST

-371 ARLTDEHTDIV
+371 ARLTDEHTDIA

-401 ISTNKSLDDL
+401 ISTNMSLDAL
-411 KNKID
+411 QNKID
-416 QIDTKVAS
+416 QIDTKLAS

>member
-6 LLYSSYIGE
+6 LLYSTYIGE

-45 LCAYINVKPD
+45 LCAYINVTPD
-55 NNGNIDSFIN
+55 NISSFIN

-100 IETIKDFDDSF
+100 INTLKDFDNEF
-111 SINYAGQVTEQDYNG
+111 SINYVGQVTEQDYNG

-145 LNPSKG
+145 PNPVNG
-151 VKKIVD
+151 IKKTVD

-172 ATNNSYNSYIY
+172 ATNNSYIY
-183 NGPSIYRDVK
+183 NGPYIYRDVK
-193 PLFDKLSDNNDNN
+193 PLFDDKKNH
-206 DNNENNSYI
+206 I
-215 YVSSYK
+215 YVSSYEH
-221 YDKLIFTPADKAKSI
+221 DKLIFTPDAKAKSI

-254 NDSNITE
+254 NESNITE
-261 PSDTELSDTEPS
+261 SSNTEPS
-273 DTKPSDKPS
+273 DIESPDAEQSKP
-282 DTEPSNQLN
+282 LN
-291 SIEVDLTSSTCNV
+291 ILEVDLTSSTCNV
-304 PMGIWFSQKF
+304 PMGIWFSQGF
-314 KKITLQRDETSGFWP
+314 NKITLQRDETSGFWP

-371 ARLTDEHTDIV
+371 ARLTDEHTDIA

-401 ISTNKSLDDL
+401 ISTNMSLDAL
-411 KNKID
+411 QNKID
-416 QIDTKVAS
+416 QIDTKLAS

>member
-6 LLYSSYIGE
+6 LLYSTYIGE

-45 LCAYINVKPD
+45 LCAYINVSEE
-55 NNGNIDSFIN
+55 NIGSFIN

-100 IETIKDFDDSF
+100 INTLKDFDNEF
-111 SINYAGQVTEQDYNG
+111 SINYVGQVTEQDYNG

-145 LNPSKG
+145 PNPVNG
-151 VKKIVD
+151 VKKTVD
-157 YNNSYDYLYGWSSYD
+157 YNNNSTYLYGWSSYD
-172 ATNNSYNSYIY
+172 ATSSSYIY
-183 NGPSIYRDVK
+183 NGPSIYKDVK
-193 PLFDKLSDNNDNN
+193 PLFDNDK
-206 DNNENNSYI
+206 NNSYM
-215 YVSSYK
+215 YVSSYEH
-221 YDKLIFTPADKAKSI
+221 DKLIFTPDTKAKSI

-242 PLFDIVNVDPKS
+242 PLFDIVNVDHKS
-254 NDSNITE
+254 NESNITE
-261 PSDTELSDTEPS
+261 SSDTELPDTESPDAEQS
-273 DTKPSDKPS
+273 KPSN
-282 DTEPSNQLN
+282 TL
-291 SIEVDLTSSTCNV
+291 EVDLTSSTCNV

-371 ARLTDEHTDIV
+371 ARLTDEHTDIA

-401 ISTNKSLDDL
+401 ISTNMSLDAL
-411 KNKID
+411 QNKID
-416 QIDTKVAS
+416 QIDTKLAS

>member
-6 LLYSSYIGE
+6 LLYSTYIGE

-45 LCAYINVKPD
+45 LCAYINVTPD
-55 NNGNIDSFIN
+55 NIGSFIN

-100 IETIKDFDDSF
+100 INTLKDFDNEF
-111 SINYAGQVTEQDYNG
+111 SINYVGQVTEQDYNG

-137 EDNGGKAI
+137 EDNGGNVTLSNAT
-145 LNPSKG
+145 
-151 VKKIVD
+151 VDKKTVD

-172 ATNNSYNSYIY
+172 ATKNSYIY
-183 NGPSIYRDVK
+183 NGPSIYSNVT
-193 PLFDKLSDNNDNN
+193 PLFDNDK
-206 DNNENNSYI
+206 NNSYI
-215 YVSSYK
+215 YVSSYEH
-221 YDKLIFTPADKAKSI
+221 DKLIFKPDTNAKSI

-254 NDSNITE
+254 NESNITE
-261 PSDTELSDTEPS
+261 PSDTELPDTESPDVEQS
-273 DTKPSDKPS
+273 KPA
-282 DTEPSNQLN
+282 NIL
-291 SIEVDLTSSTCNV
+291 EVDLTSSTCNV

-371 ARLTDEHTDIV
+371 ARLTDEHTDIA

-401 ISTNKSLDDL
+401 ISTNMSLDAL
-411 KNKID
+411 QNKID
-416 QIDTKVAS
+416 QIDTKLAS

>member
-6 LLYSSYIGE
+6 LLYSTYIGE

-45 LCAYINVKPD
+45 LCAYINVSKE
-55 NNGNIDSFIN
+55 NIGSFIN
-65 TIVGKYEN
+65 TVVGKYEN

-100 IETIKDFDDSF
+100 INTLKDFDNEF
-111 SINYAGQVTEQDYNG
+111 SINYVGQVTEQDYNG

-137 EDNGGKAI
+137 EDNGGNATI
-145 LNPSKG
+145 SD
-151 VKKIVD
+151 VTEAKKIVKTVD

-172 ATNNSYNSYIY
+172 ATNGSYIY
-183 NGPSIYRDVK
+183 NGPSIYEHVE
-193 PLFDKLSDNNDNN
+193 PLFDNDK
-206 DNNENNSYI
+206 NNSYI
-215 YVSSYK
+215 YVSSYEH
-221 YDKLIFTPADKAKSI
+221 DKLIFKPDAKAKSI

-254 NDSNITE
+254 NESNITE
-261 PSDTELSDTEPS
+261 SSNTELSDTESPDVEQS
-273 DTKPSDKPS
+273 KPS
-282 DTEPSNQLN
+282 NIL
-291 SIEVDLTSSTCNV
+291 EVDLTSSTCNV
-304 PMGIWFSQKF
+304 PMGIWFSQGF
-314 KKITLQRDETSGFWP
+314 NKITLQRDETSGFWP

-349 SDTQNISST
+349 SDTQNVSST

-371 ARLTDEHTDIV
+371 ARLTDEHTDIA

-390 RISDVESKINN
+390 RISAVESKINN
-401 ISTNKSLDDL
+401 ISTNMSLDAL
-411 KNKID
+411 QNKID
-416 QIDTKVAS
+416 QIDTKLAS

>member
-6 LLYSSYIGE
+6 LLYSTYIGE

-45 LCAYINVKPD
+45 LCAYINVTPD
-55 NNGNIDSFIN
+55 NISSFIN

-100 IETIKDFDDSF
+100 IETIEEFDKDF
-111 SINYAGQVTEQDYNG
+111 SINYVGQVTEQDYNG

-137 EDNGGKAI
+137 EDNGGKVTA
-145 LNPSKG
+145 NSVNG
-151 VKKIVD
+151 TKKTVD
-157 YNNSYDYLYGWSSYD
+157 YNNSSTYLYGWSSYD
-172 ATNNSYNSYIY
+172 ATNNLYY
-183 NGPSIYRDVK
+183 NGPSIYKDVK
-193 PLFDKLSDNNDNN
+193 PLFDDK
-206 DNNENNSYI
+206 ENR

-221 YDKLIFTPADKAKSI
+221 YDKLTFIPDTNAKSI

-254 NDSNITE
+254 NESNITE
-261 PSDTELSDTEPS
+261 SLESDTES
-273 DTKPSDKPS
+273 
-282 DTEPSNQLN
+282 SNIL
-291 SIEVDLTSSTCNV
+291 EVDLTSSTCNV

-314 KKITLQRDETSGFWP
+314 KKITLNRDESTGFWP

-349 SDTQNISST
+349 SDTQNVSST

-371 ARLTDEHTDIV
+371 ARLTDEHTDIA

-390 RISDVESKINN
+390 RISNLESKINN
-401 ISTNKSLDDL
+401 TSTNMSLDAL

-416 QIDTKVAS
+416 EIDTKLAS
-424 LTESLEK
+424 LSESFEK

>member
-6 LLYSSYIGE
+6 LLYSTYIGE

-45 LCAYINVKPD
+45 LCAYINVRPD
-55 NNGNIDSFIN
+55 NIGSFIN
-65 TIVGKYEN
+65 TVVGKYEN

-100 IETIKDFDDSF
+100 INTLKDFDKEF
-111 SINYAGQVTEQDYNG
+111 SINYVGQVTEQDYNG

-137 EDNGGKAI
+137 EDNGGNATISDVAEAK
-145 LNPSKG
+145 KT
-151 VKKIVD
+151 VKTVD
-157 YNNSYDYLYGWSSYD
+157 YNNSYTYLYGWSSYD
-172 ATNNSYNSYIY
+172 ATNGSYIY
-183 NGPSIYRDVK
+183 NGPSIYSDVK

-206 DNNENNSYI
+206 KNNENNSYNNSYI
-215 YVSSYK
+215 YVSSYGH
-221 YDKLIFTPADKAKSI
+221 DKLIFTPDTKAKSI

-254 NDSNITE
+254 NESNITE
-261 PSDTELSDTEPS
+261 SSDTELSDTESS
-273 DTKPSDKPS
+273 DVEQSKPS
-282 DTEPSNQLN
+282 NIL
-291 SIEVDLTSSTCNV
+291 EVDLTSSTCNV
-304 PMGIWFSQKF
+304 PMGIWFSQSF
-314 KKITLQRDETSGFWP
+314 NKITLQRDETSGFWP

-349 SDTQNISST
+349 SDTQNVSST

-371 ARLTDEHTDIV
+371 ARLTDEHTDIA

-401 ISTNKSLDDL
+401 ISTNMSLDAL
-411 KNKID
+411 QNKID
-416 QIDTKVAS
+416 QIDTKLAS

>member
-6 LLYSSYIGE
+6 LLYSTYIGE

-45 LCAYINVKPD
+45 LCAYINVSEE
-55 NNGNIDSFIN
+55 NIGSFIN

-73 KLAFLRDT
+73 KLAFLRDA

-100 IETIKDFDDSF
+100 INTLKDFDNEF
-111 SINYAGQVTEQDYNG
+111 SINYVGQVTEQDYNG

-137 EDNGGKAI
+137 EDNGGNTTLSNAT
-145 LNPSKG
+145 
-151 VKKIVD
+151 VAKKTVD
-157 YNNSYDYLYGWSSYD
+157 YNNNSTYLYGWSSYD
-172 ATNNSYNSYIY
+172 ATSSSYIY
-183 NGPSIYRDVK
+183 NGPSIYEHVK
-193 PLFDKLSDNNDNN
+193 PLFDND
-206 DNNENNSYI
+206 ENNSYM
-215 YVSSYK
+215 YVSSYEH
-221 YDKLIFTPADKAKSI
+221 DKLIFKPDAKAKSI

-242 PLFDIVNVDPKS
+242 PLFDIVNVDHKS
-254 NDSNITE
+254 NESNITE
-261 PSDTELSDTEPS
+261 SSDTELPDTESPDVEQS
-273 DTKPSDKPS
+273 KPSN
-282 DTEPSNQLN
+282 TL
-291 SIEVDLTSSTCNV
+291 EVDLTSSTYNV

-349 SDTQNISST
+349 SDTQNVSST

-371 ARLTDEHTDIV
+371 ARLTDEHTDIT

-401 ISTNKSLDDL
+401 ISTNMSLDAL
-411 KNKID
+411 QNKID
-416 QIDTKVAS
+416 QIDTKLAS